1 MPPMSKI
8 ADVFGRLE
16 AFCISILLLIIGY
29 IQQAASNNVQTFA
42 SAQIFYSAGQRGYL
56 LLQQIFIADTSDLLN
71 RALLSS
77 IPDLP
82 FLFTT
87 WIGSPIVEGLQ
98 DTWRWGYGMW
108 AIIVP
113 VTFLPLSLALFINQ
127 RKASRLDL
135 NPPSPFK
142 GVSFS
147 SAVKTLWYELDFF
160 GLILLSAAVAL
171 ILIPLTLAATADG
184 GWTNPSIVAMVV
196 VGCFTLIVFPFW
208 ERSKKLAPYAFFP
221 RELLLDRTILAG
233 ISIAFFYFSKYAKR
247 NKSMST

>member
-16 AFCISILLLIIGY
+16 AFCISILLLIAGY

-87 WIGSPIVEGLQ
+87 WIGSPIVESLQ

-127 RKASRLDL
+127 RKASKLNL
-135 NPPSPFK
+135 NPPSPFR
-142 GVSFS
+142 GVPFL
-147 SAVKTLWYELDFF
+147 SAVKTIWYELDFF

-184 GWTNPSIVAMVV
+184 GWTNPSIIAMVV
-196 VGCFTLIVFPFW
+196 VGCVTLLAFPFW

-221 RELLLDRTILAG
+221 KELLLNRTILAG
-233 ISIAFFYFSKYAKR
+233 ISIAFFYFSKCSIC
-247 NKSMST
+247 NKWIST

>member
-1 MPPMSKI
+1 MPPMSKV

-16 AFCISILLLIIGY
+16 AFCISIFLLIIGY
-29 IQQAASNNVQTFA
+29 IQQAASNNVRTFA
-42 SAQIFYSAGQRGYL
+42 SAQVFYSAGQRGYL

-87 WIGSPIVEGLQ
+87 WVGSPIVESLQ

-127 RKASRLDL
+127 RKASKLDL

-142 GVSFS
+142 GVPFL
-147 SAVKTLWYELDFF
+147 SAVKTVWYELDFF

-184 GWTNPSIVAMVV
+184 GWTNPSIIAMVV
-196 VGCFTLIVFPFW
+196 VGCVTLLVFPFW
-208 ERSKKLAPYAFFP
+208 ERSKKLAPHAFFP
-221 RELLLDRTILAG
+221 RDLLLNRTILAG
-233 ISIAFFYFSKYAKR
+233 ISIAFFYFSKYNR
-247 NKSMST
+247 YDRTNFS